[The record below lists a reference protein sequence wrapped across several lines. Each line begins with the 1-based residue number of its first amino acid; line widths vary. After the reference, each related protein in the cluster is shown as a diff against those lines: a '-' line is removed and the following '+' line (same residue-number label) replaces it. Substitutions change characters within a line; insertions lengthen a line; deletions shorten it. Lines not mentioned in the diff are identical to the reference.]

1 MSSKTKFNKDWLRS
15 DLFPQFASWVE
26 QMKAAPYQYRCNA
39 CCCVYMK

>member
-26 QMKAAPYQYRCNA
+26 EIKGAPCG
-39 CCCVYMK
+39 V